1 MGAVKKKVKTRAQT
15 PVKLLV
21 ADDDRAQAKRL
32 VDFFKQNGFDA
43 RAVLGGRELKAS
55 LVNWKPDLVLCDL
68 LLPQMNAFQL
78 LTHIKNDPMFRRR
91 NIGVLVTSA
100 HKDPENLQEAFKR
113 GARDFIMR
121 PYLYQDLLNRVVL
134 QCRDPR
140 EVKPPTNKEMAA
152 HWNLVDMILA
162 QALKTESIEEVLYN
176 ITQMLAKKLGGV
188 RCSIIRTS
196 TVLEGVVV
204 ASSDD
209 PNIAGLKLD
218 LVKYPEVQLVV
229 NTKRTVAIDN
239 LSESRALSGIK
250 KHLKDVSFNSMI
262 VCPVYYGD
270 HTFGVISMRMPEG
283 NKTLSDDDV
292 RFMDMCSKIASLAL
306 STRSADELSH
316 WGLIPAS

>member
-1 MGAVKKKVKTRAQT
+1 MGAAKKIKTRAQS
-15 PVKLLV
+15 PVKLLI
-21 ADDDRAQAKRL
+21 ADDDRPQARRL
-32 VDFFKQNGFDA
+32 VEFFKQNGFDA
-43 RAVLGGRELKAS
+43 RSVLGGRELKAS

-68 LLPQMNAFQL
+68 LLPQMNAFQV
-78 LTHIKNDPMFRRR
+78 LTHIKNDPLFKRH
-91 NIGVLVTSA
+91 NIGVLVTSS

-113 GARDFIMR
+113 GARDFIIR

-162 QALKTESIEEVLYN
+162 QALKTENSIEEVLYS

-188 RCSIIRTS
+188 RCSIIRTA
-196 TVLEGVVV
+196 TVTDGVVV

-250 KHLKDVSFNSMI
+250 KALKDVSFNSMI
-262 VCPVYYGD
+262 VCPVYYGN
-270 HTFGVISMRMPEG
+270 HTFGVISMRMPDT
-283 NKTLSDDDV
+283 KKKLSDDDV

-306 STRSADELSH
+306 STRNVDELSG